1 MQVILL
7 EKVGK
12 LGDLGDQVN
21 VKAGYGR
28 NFLIPLGKAVPASAG
43 NVADFEARRAELEA
57 VAAEK
62 VAAAQARADKLAG
75 VVVTMESNA
84 GEEGKLFGSI
94 GTRDIAEAISATG
107 NEVAKSEVKM
117 PEGVIRDLGEYDI
130 SVQLHSDVT
139 TVVKVIV
146 AQQ

>member
-28 NFLIPLGKAVPASAG
+28 NFLIPLGKAVPASAS
-43 NVADFEARRAELEA
+43 NVADFETRRAELEA

-94 GTRDIAEAISATG
+94 GTRDIADAISATG

-117 PEGVIRDLGEYDI
+117 PEGVIRELGEYDI

-139 TVVKVIV
+139 TVVKVVV

>member
-21 VKAGYGR
+21 VKSGYGR
-28 NFLIPLGKAVPASAG
+28 NFLIPLGKAVPASAS
-43 NVADFEARRAELEA
+43 NVADFETRRAELEA

-94 GTRDIAEAISATG
+94 GTRDIADAISATG

-117 PEGVIRDLGEYDI
+117 PEGVIRELGEYDVSI
-130 SVQLHSDVT
+130 QLHSDVT
-139 TVVKVIV
+139 TVVKVVV

>member
-28 NFLIPLGKAVPASAG
+28 NFLIPLGKAVPASAS
-43 NVADFEARRAELEA
+43 NVADFQARRAELEA

-139 TVVKVIV
+139 TVVKVVV